1 MKLCMVSHISPDALQ
16 LILASYIPLISST
29 KQYDIFTNIGKD
41 DPSLMKIIKLRM
53 LESKLETEHI
63 KNEEV
68 FKKYYLPLH
77 DRLVTPNGLN
87 FEFLALTILHEYMD
101 DFKMLIT

>member
-1 MKLCMVSHISPDALQ
+1 MVSHISPDALQ

-53 LESKLETEHI
+53 LESKLEAEQI
-63 KNEEV
+63 RNE
-68 FKKYYLPLH
+68 
-77 DRLVTPNGLN
+77 
-87 FEFLALTILHEYMD
+87 
-101 DFKMLIT
+101 

>member
-1 MKLCMVSHISPDALQ
+1 
-16 LILASYIPLISST
+16 
-29 KQYDIFTNIGKD
+29 
-41 DPSLMKIIKLRM
+41 M
-53 LESKLETEHI
+53 LESKLEAEQI
-63 KNEEV
+63 RNEQV

-101 DFKMLIT
+101 DFKMLLTELTKRCL